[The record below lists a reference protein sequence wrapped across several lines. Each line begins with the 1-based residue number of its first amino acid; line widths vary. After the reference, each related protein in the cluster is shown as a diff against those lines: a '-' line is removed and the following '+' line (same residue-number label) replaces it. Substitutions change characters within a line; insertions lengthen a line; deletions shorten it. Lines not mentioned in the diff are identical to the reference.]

1 MVQFNGLKNQPQQIY
16 VANNQATQQT
26 DFLVKTNGAKA
37 FTFFFATIPLLNY
50 CPSIYAIMYR
60 FPVNKAPGPYLEIIC
75 NCGREGII
83 HGNTGAVLVMVKQI
97 FSSNDCS
104 KYVLFQKRTPEL
116 FFWDNTH

>member
-83 HGNTGAVLVMVKQI
+83 HGNMVI
-97 FSSNDCS
+97 FMLRE
-104 KYVLFQKRTPEL
+104 YVLFQKRTPEL